1 MVVRRVRARPVAVL
15 AAESAVRDALDAA
28 AGPAAHCAAPAAAAR
43 AAAAHGRGAGHARA
57 AGRRAG
63 VGVGATMTFL
73 SPAELVE
80 LTGLRRPSAQIAW
93 LREHRWRYATN
104 AVGHPRARWY
114 NL

>member
-1 MVVRRVRARPVAVL
+1 
-15 AAESAVRDALDAA
+15 
-28 AGPAAHCAAPAAAAR
+28 
-43 AAAAHGRGAGHARA
+43 
-57 AGRRAG
+57 